1 MITRNNYEEFFLL
14 YVDNE
19 LSPADR
25 QAVERFVDEHPDLKE
40 EWELLLQ
47 CRISPDEM
55 PSFSGKEELLRSE
68 ALSLTNTPIHAN
80 NYEEWFLSYID
91 DELPPASRQA
101 VIDFVR
107 QHPEKN
113 IELQQLQR
121 TVNTPDPNIV
131 FPNKELLYREEGA
144 PTRKIAW
151 LPFARIAA
159 AALILGAVGLLIF
172 RSGKLTN
179 IASAGSTDSGH
190 IASASGS
197 AIASAPDN
205 GTASASGAAT
215 VSPTQQSASN
225 PGAAT
230 ASGTQQSASDSPA
243 TAPTAAPATTSGKPA
258 SAPVLAS
265 AAPSNEKKRTAPVT
279 PRNVDPYYIQKTGD
293 KQSTP
298 TRDETVAPV
307 LAQVDPAR
315 STKVDPV
322 STAKTVSTDPGHEVA
337 VVIPK
342 TIDRNAK
349 IPVTMAAA
357 GDQTQHDA
365 TGNTNA
371 SFATQAL
378 LSQVSY
384 SDDGYQEE
392 TASPRKNKL
401 RGIFR
406 KVTRVLEK
414 PAARVDDDNKKVTIG
429 GFQFASN

>member
-19 LSPADR
+19 LSPAER
-25 QAVERFVDEHPDLKE
+25 LVVERFADEHPDLKE
-40 EWELLLQ
+40 ELELLLQ

-68 ALSLTNTPIHAN
+68 ASINSDNYPIHTN
-80 NYEEWFLSYID
+80 NYEEWFLSFID
-91 DELPPASRQA
+91 EELPPASRQA

-107 QHPEKN
+107 RHPEKN
-113 IELQQLQR
+113 IELQQLQW
-121 TVNTPDPNIV
+121 TVNTPDLNIV
-131 FPNKELLYREEGA
+131 FPDKGLLYRREGA

-151 LPFARIAA
+151 LPFARLAA

-172 RSGKLTN
+172 HSSHTGSGNPANVTT
-179 IASAGSTDSGH
+179 AGAHDSGRL
-190 IASASGS
+190 ATS
-197 AIASAPDN
+197 
-205 GTASASGAAT
+205 SGA
-215 VSPTQQSASN
+215 S
-225 PGAAT
+225 T
-230 ASGTQQSASDSPA
+230 ASGTQQTTPSV
-243 TAPTAAPATTSGKPA
+243 APGPIPGSGKPA
-258 SAPVLAS
+258 SAPVLATT
-265 AAPSNEKKRTAPVT
+265 APSNEKKHTAPVT
-279 PRNVDPYYIQKTGD
+279 PRNVDPYYIQKKGD

-298 TRDETVAPV
+298 TRDETVAQAM
-307 LAQVDPAR
+307 AQVDPAR
-315 STKVDPV
+315 SVNTDPARFTKIDPARP
-322 STAKTVSTDPGHEVA
+322 AKTVDTDPGHEVA
-337 VVIPK
+337 VIVPK
-342 TIDRNAK
+342 TIDRNTK

-365 TGNTNA
+365 TGNMNA

-384 SDDGYQEE
+384 QDDSYPEE

-414 PAARVDDDNKKVTIG
+414 PAAREDDDNKKVTIG
-429 GFQFASN
+429 GFQFALK